1 MTLKIQI
8 MIAIIIVLG
17 IIVILNYIKK
27 NRLELKYTLSWL
39 AVGIFV
45 LVLDCVPGTMTKLSN
60 FLGIASPVNMIFFL
74 GFCFSLFIMF
84 TLTVAL
90 SITSSTA
97 KRLTQKTAL
106 LEKRIMELEKNQGKE
121 SVDKNE

>member
-8 MIAIIIVLG
+8 IIAIIILLG

-27 NRLELKYTLSWL
+27 NRLELKYALSWL

-45 LVLDCVPGTMTKLSN
+45 LVLDCVPGTMTKLSSL
-60 FLGIASPVNMIFFL
+60 LGIASPVNMIFFL

-121 SVDKNE
+121 SVDGNE